1 MYRLYRRHESSCRFR
16 NNGVRMIQ
24 CKCPVWMDGADELGK
39 RQRYSLKT
47 RSWSHAQA
55 RLVELENGITP
66 LPVPLPTE
74 RTIDSAVAS
83 YLEDCRTRKLADNT
97 VTSYTKTLDHLMAFL
112 PGKPLNA
119 VDLDTLTK
127 FRSSRAAVTANTAT
141 KEIFTLRTFFE
152 FCRKRKWVT
161 ENPASDLKPPKADML
176 PTMPF
181 TADEITAILE
191 ACNRIE
197 DNQGLEVSRTRT
209 RARALILTLLYSGF
223 RISDA
228 IKLERSAID
237 MRTGRL
243 LIRMMKTREPLYIRL
258 PQIVVDA
265 LAALPV
271 ESKYFFWSGKSKLS
285 CSVGNARRTVERILA
300 RADVS
305 DGHPHR
311 FRDTFSVELLT
322 KGVDLHKVQRLL
334 GHTSIRTT
342 EKHYAPFVVAM
353 QQGLDEAV
361 SVLSFG
367 ARSTLSADKVTRGDA
382 AIVSGE
388 VRRAHKSSERAA
400 QARQS
405 SRRGDQAKNK
415 AKG

>member
-1 MYRLYRRHESSCRFR
+1 MYRLYRRHESDCRFR
-16 NNGVRMIQ
+16 NNGVRTIQ
-24 CKCPVWMDGADELGK
+24 CKCPVWMDGTDEHGK

-55 RLVELENGITP
+55 RLVELENGVTP
-66 LPVPLPTE
+66 LPAPVPTE

-83 YLEDCRTRKLADNT
+83 YLEDCRTRKLAANT

-112 PGKPLNA
+112 PGKPLSA
-119 VDLDTLTK
+119 VDLDALSQ
-127 FRSSRAAVTANTAT
+127 FRSSRATVTSNTAT
-141 KEIFTLRTFFE
+141 KEIFSLRAFFE
-152 FCRKRKWVT
+152 FCRKRKWVA

-181 TADEITAILE
+181 STDEINAILA
-191 ACNRIE
+191 ACDRIE
-197 DNQGLEVSRTRT
+197 DNQGLEVSRTRV

-228 IKLERSAID
+228 IQLERSAID

-243 LIRMMKTREPLYIRL
+243 FIRMMKTREPLYIRL
-258 PQIVVDA
+258 PQIVLDA

-285 CSVGNARRTVERILA
+285 CSVGNARRTVERLLA
-300 RADVS
+300 LADVS

-322 KGVDLHKVQRLL
+322 QGADLRTVQLLL

-342 EKHYAPFVVAM
+342 EKHYAPFVAAM
-353 QQGLDEAV
+353 QEGLDEAV
-361 SVLSFG
+361 STLHFG
-367 ARSTLSADKVTRGDA
+367 TRAARPPVRITRGDVYRRPSSQPA
-382 AIVSGE
+382 
-388 VRRAHKSSERAA
+388 RRAIA
-400 QARQS
+400 
-405 SRRGDQAKNK
+405 GD
-415 AKG
+415 